1 MTDVIAKILGAVDP
15 ATVVIVDEEDH
26 PMLELDENEKA
37 EIDARVEP
45 GYEVVDSQTAEM
57 IAAQEEI
64 ERFNEIQQFVN
75 SNIRDIIVQ
84 GMENLKDVLDV
95 MSSSEDPKMYQAGA
109 SYLKTLVDTNKTL
122 FEVNKPQTARS
133 TSSPKE
139 GEGVQAV
146 QINNNVTYKTTAE
159 MLAEE
164 D

>member
-1 MTDVIAKILGAVDP
+1 MTDVISKVLGAVDP
-15 ATVVIVDEEDH
+15 TTVIEEDEDH
-26 PMLELDENEKA
+26 PVFELNEDDDI
-37 EIDARVEP
+37 EIDERVEP
-45 GYEVVDSQTAEM
+45 SHEIVDAQTAEM

-64 ERFNEIQQFVN
+64 ERFNEIQRFVN

-84 GMENLKDVLDV
+84 GMENLRDVLDV
-95 MSSSEDPKMYQAGA
+95 MSSSEEPKMYQAGA
-109 SYLKTLVDTNKTL
+109 AYIKTLVDTNKTL

-133 TSSPKE
+133 SGAKE
-139 GEGVQAV
+139 PEGVQAV